1 MATLVFKCDASS
13 TKAMMQDGKC
23 ICGWCGSKEHITG
36 DLSCA
41 AMIASKKKQADKL
54 KNGKNK
60 VRKALEMAIK
70 AQAVKN
76 TLTFVHTAVEAAQQ
90 SHPEPTGGDSA
101 STHSSPSTTTSVVRP
116 PSGGPPT
123 KHARRVSLQI
133 AAKHI
138 ISDQAMKKQTNN
150 QDEVQGHMQWH
161 ASSQDTTNGMMGGPL
176 GSPKAATTI
185 LPPAVSRT
193 QTPKSPIGSNRSLQ
207 AAASVSRKVA
217 VSDFKGLSSASNKL
231 YAYEQQQLQDGG
243 NGALPALKVE
253 EMRRSVFPEQV
264 ESQYRHALVAKVK
277 KLATAKDYFDTRT
290 QVLETMKE
298 IDAKDSEERYKAY
311 EHVQPRK
318 PKIPKPI
325 HSLCTKN
332 RQQKG
337 PRPDRFNRKINRM
350 LKRLHLKEHP
360 LPVMEESLK
369 DF

>member
-1 MATLVFKCDASS
+1 MFGFDDSS
-13 TKAMMQDGKC
+13 TKAMMHDGKC

-41 AMIASKKKQADKL
+41 AMIASKKKQADKQR
-54 KNGKNK
+54 NGKSK
-60 VRKALEMAIK
+60 ARKALEMGIK

-76 TLTFVHTAVEAAQQ
+76 TLTFVHTVVEAAQS
-90 SHPEPTGGDSA
+90 SHLEPSSSGDSVTAHSA
-101 STHSSPSTTTSVVRP
+101 SATTTVATRP
-116 PSGGPPT
+116 PSRGPPS

-133 AAKHI
+133 AAKRI
-138 ISDQAMKKQTNN
+138 ISDQAMKKQTSN
-150 QDEVQGHMQWH
+150 QDEALSSLLGQ
-161 ASSQDTTNGMMGGPL
+161 ASSQDTANTVVGGALL
-176 GSPKAATTI
+176 GSSKAAAMTS
-185 LPPAVSRT
+185 PPAVSHT
-193 QTPKSPIGSNRSLQ
+193 QTPNSLVDSNRSLQ
-207 AAASVSRKVA
+207 ATAPVPRKVA
-217 VSDFKGLSSASNKL
+217 ISDFKGLSSASNKL
-231 YAYEQQQLQDGG
+231 YAYEQQHLQDGA

-253 EMRRSVFPEQV
+253 EVRKSVFPEQV
-264 ESQYRHALVAKVK
+264 ESQYRQTLVAKVK

-298 IDAKDSEERYKAY
+298 IDAKESEERYKAY
-311 EHVQPRK
+311 EQVQPRK

-325 HSLCTKN
+325 RSLCTKN

-350 LKRLHLKEHP
+350 LKRLRLKEHP

>member
-41 AMIASKKKQADKL
+41 AMVASKKKQADKQ

-60 VRKALEMAIK
+60 IRKALEMAIK

-76 TLTFVHTAVEAAQQ
+76 TLTFVHTVVDAAQQ

-101 STHSSPSTTTSVVRP
+101 STHSSPSKTSMVHP
-116 PSGGPPT
+116 PSGGPSS

-133 AAKHI
+133 TAKRI

-150 QDEVQGHMQWH
+150 QDEVQGHVQWH
-161 ASSQDTTNGMMGGPL
+161 ASSQDTTNGMTGGSL

-185 LPPAVSRT
+185 SPPAVSCT
-193 QTPKSPIGSNRSLQ
+193 QTLKSPIGSNRSLQ
-207 AAASVSRKVA
+207 AAAPAARKVA
-217 VSDFKGLSSASNKL
+217 ISDFKGLSSASNKL

-243 NGALPALKVE
+243 NGTLPTLKVE
-253 EMRRSVFPEQV
+253 EVRKSVFPEQV
-264 ESQYRHALVAKVK
+264 ESQYRHALVANVK

-325 HSLCTKN
+325 RSLCTKN

-350 LKRLHLKEHP
+350 LKCLHLKEHP